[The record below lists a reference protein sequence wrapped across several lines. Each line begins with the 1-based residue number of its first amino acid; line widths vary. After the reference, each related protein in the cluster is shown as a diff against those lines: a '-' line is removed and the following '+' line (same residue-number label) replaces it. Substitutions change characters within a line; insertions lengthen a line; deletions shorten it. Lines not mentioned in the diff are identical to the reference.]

1 MPIPMCGTPRHSS
14 VAWGAWP
21 HCCPVI
27 SDLVVT
33 QIGHFQTRCYP
44 LTKLSTSRFS
54 LHWLSARRLWPVEII
69 VEQQATIRKL
79 NQILC
84 ESESDYSTPDS
95 GIWKFEMRP
104 NGRLPDKQR
113 TRDPRNTISD
123 LLSLGRQKRVG
134 YNRQLTR
141 LPAPHQCVFGSIV
154 LFVQGALSFSR
165 GRVCCYRAAIHAEVT
180 AALQTI
186 RAKKTKAETWKRT
199 AGTIGPCGAV
209 EVRAALSKV
218 HIGRMSL
225 WSSSGHCSS

>member
-1 MPIPMCGTPRHSS
+1 MLSSDQAIDESIFFALAFGSTALASRNYCGTTSNNQKTESNSLR
-14 VAWGAWP
+14 
-21 HCCPVI
+21 I
-27 SDLVVT
+27 R
-33 QIGHFQTRCYP
+33 IGLQYP
-44 LTKLSTSRFS
+44 
-54 LHWLSARRLWPVEII
+54 RLW
-69 VEQQATIRKL
+69 A
-79 NQILC
+79 
-84 ESESDYSTPDS
+84 S

-104 NGRLPDKQR
+104 NGRLPDKKR

-165 GRVCCYRAAIHAEVT
+165 GRVCCYRAAIHTEVT

-218 HIGRMSL
+218 HIGRMSV